1 MLFVRILDDDP
12 AAMLVSLLCATLA
25 IRWPTRGHFLPT

>member
-12 AAMLVSLLCATLA
+12 AAMLVSLLALSMSSVSKV
-25 IRWPTRGHFLPT
+25 